1 MHSEKDIRAILEN
14 WDIPSDLNIEDA
26 SSRNWKT
33 GEIEWQTWKIGDD
46 YYLKTNER
54 SKMIKNI
61 RISKALKKE
70 GLSSEFLPIPT
81 KSGNDY
87 VDGEHIFL
95 ITKKVGEPHN
105 NRPLSDGEL
114 ASMEFNNNRIK
125 YAYQLGQAI
134 AKLHRALKSIQ
145 DDVKPYEAN
154 LYTQGLNAMSK
165 VKEYAIK
172 HGLELSDNFFEDYT
186 KTYGELYDKLPKQLI
201 HGNPTGDSIVY
212 ENGEVVGLK
221 GYEIY
226 NVSHLRLFDITWCAG
241 EINLQQFESYLTM
254 LKNILIG
261 YDSLNPLTTEEK
273 QSIYYL
279 LCVSAMN
286 SIAYVDDDSF
296 DVLTRNLKALVF
308 LESNKETFSNLF

>member
-1 MHSEKDIRAILEN
+1 L
-14 WDIPSDLNIEDA
+14 L
-26 SSRNWKT
+26 
-33 GEIEWQTWKIGDD
+33 
-46 YYLKTNER
+46 
-54 SKMIKNI
+54 
-61 RISKALKKE
+61 
-70 GLSSEFLPIPT
+70 
-81 KSGNDY
+81 
-87 VDGEHIFL
+87 
-95 ITKKVGEPHN
+95 TKKVGEPHN

-154 LYTQGLNAMSK
+154 LYTQGLNAIPK

-172 HGLELSDNFFEDYT
+172 HGLGLSDNFFEEYT
-186 KTYGELYDKLPKQLI
+186 KTFGELYEKLPKQLI

-212 ENGEVVGLK
+212 ENGDVVGLK

-241 EINLQQFESYLTM
+241 EINLQEIDSYLTM
-254 LKNILIG
+254 LKNILAG

-296 DVLTRNLKALVF
+296 DVLTRNLKALAF
-308 LESNKETFSNLF
+308 LKSNKETFSNLF